1 MDELRPAKRN
11 VEVEVEVKAV
21 DRFRYDA
28 SKSKGYV
35 RLTAT
40 VLTNR
45 EAVHRKASG
54 PHLTV
59 HASFLSGTH
68 GAMVLAASSAEQ
80 PHLPLLLFADLND
93 FAFVQLHYC
102 IVEPKCFIR
111 LGSY

>member
-1 MDELRPAKRN
+1 MDHAANRNGN

-45 EAVHRKASG
+45 EAVHRKAS
-54 PHLTV
+54 
-59 HASFLSGTH
+59 FLFETH
-68 GAMVLAASSAEQ
+68 GAMVWDTWCDGSSTATS
-80 PHLPLLLFADLND
+80 L
-93 FAFVQLHYC
+93 
-102 IVEPKCFIR
+102 
-111 LGSY
+111 

>member
-59 HASFLSGTH
+59 HASFLSGCFSLCPKSPDRYTSIP
-68 GAMVLAASSAEQ
+68 VSEAAS
-80 PHLPLLLFADLND
+80 
-93 FAFVQLHYC
+93 
-102 IVEPKCFIR
+102 
-111 LGSY
+111 

>member
-1 MDELRPAKRN
+1 M
-11 VEVEVEVKAV
+11 EVKAV

-59 HASFLSGTH
+59 HAYFLSGTH
-68 GAMVLAASSAEQ
+68 R
-80 PHLPLLLFADLND
+80 ADGLSRGLQR
-93 FAFVQLHYC
+93 AIRLH
-102 IVEPKCFIR
+102 KCF
-111 LGSY
+111 LTS

>member
-1 MDELRPAKRN
+1 MGELRPAKRN

-45 EAVHRKASG
+45 EAVHRKAS
-54 PHLTV
+54 
-59 HASFLSGTH
+59 FLFETH
-68 GAMVLAASSAEQ
+68 GAMVWDTWCDGSSTATSLCRTQ
-80 PHLPLLLFADLND
+80 
-93 FAFVQLHYC
+93 
-102 IVEPKCFIR
+102 
-111 LGSY
+111 